1 MEYTLRGFGADKFK
15 VNSDTGEISVND
27 CQALEQV
34 CLDYETQKAFALTY
48 TGTDGGGQITTT
60 SVRINIQDVN
70 DNYPRFEVKSYKRAV
85 PEGATTFEPA
95 LIVKATDTDGPS
107 QVGLDQ
113 NLPDRTKSRIMFFLK
128 TPTR

>member
-34 CLDYETQKAFALTY
+34 CLDYETQKSFALTY

-70 DNYPRFEVKSYKRAV
+70 DNYPRFEVSNAKFFL
-85 PEGATTFEPA
+85 ET
-95 LIVKATDTDGPS
+95 
-107 QVGLDQ
+107 
-113 NLPDRTKSRIMFFLK
+113 MFFVIIF
-128 TPTR
+128 TIPNVSIQI

>member
-27 CQALEQV
+27 CQAQV

-70 DNYPRFEVKSYKRAV
+70 DNYPRFEVSK
-85 PEGATTFEPA
+85 
-95 LIVKATDTDGPS
+95 
-107 QVGLDQ
+107 
-113 NLPDRTKSRIMFFLK
+113 TKFF
-128 TPTR
+128 